1 MKHRKL
7 LQSLM
12 AGLSVLPL
20 MSASAFA
27 KGARTIS
34 ITYPASL
41 GGVHLAAGHYDL
53 SFEQHSPEAT
63 VKLAKGKNVVVTT
76 HGKVEERSTKYQRN
90 MVVFETKGDGSQVV
104 SEIRLGGTNQAIVFS
119 E

>member
-1 MKHRKL
+1 MTHRKL

-12 AGLSVLPL
+12 AGLSVLL
-20 MSASAFA
+20 LISASAFA
-27 KGARTIS
+27 KGTRTIS
-34 ITYPASL
+34 ISYPATL
-41 GGVHLAAGHYDL
+41 GGVQLAVGHYVL

-63 VKLAKGKNVVVTT
+63 VTLAQGKTVVVTT
-76 HGKVEERSTKYQRN
+76 QGKVEERSAKYERN
-90 MVVFETKGDGSQVV
+90 MVVFETKSDGSQVV

>member
-12 AGLSVLPL
+12 ASLSVLL
-20 MSASAFA
+20 LISASAFA

-34 ITYPASL
+34 ISYPATL
-41 GGVHLAAGHYDL
+41 GGVHLAVGHYDL
-53 SFEQHSPEAT
+53 TFEQHSPEAT
-63 VKLAKGKNVVVTT
+63 VKLAKGKTVVVTT
-76 HGKVEERSTKYQRN
+76 QAKVEERSTKYQRN
-90 MVVFETKGDGSQVV
+90 MVVFETKSDGSQIV

>member
-12 AGLSVLPL
+12 AGLSVLLL

-34 ITYPASL
+34 ISYPATL
-41 GGVHLAAGHYDL
+41 GGVYLAVGHYDL
-53 SFEQHSPEAT
+53 TLEQHSPEAT
-63 VKLAKGKNVVVTT
+63 VMLAQGKKLVVTT
-76 HGKVEERSTKYQRN
+76 RARVEERSTKYQRN
-90 MVVFETKGDGSQVV
+90 MVVFETKGDGSQFV

>member
-1 MKHRKL
+1 MTHRRL

-12 AGLSVLPL
+12 SGLGVLLL

-34 ITYPASL
+34 ISYPATL
-41 GGVHLAAGHYDL
+41 GGVHLAVGHYDL
-53 SFEQHSPEAT
+53 TFEQHSPEAT
-63 VKLAKGKNVVVTT
+63 VRLARGKSVIVTT
-76 HGKVEERSTKYQRN
+76 QGKVEERNTKYQRN
-90 MVVFETKGDGSQVV
+90 MVVFETKSDGSQIV

>member
-1 MKHRKL
+1 MTHRKR

-12 AGLSVLPL
+12 AGLSVLLL

-27 KGARTIS
+27 KGTRTIS
-34 ITYPASL
+34 ISYPAAL
-41 GGVHLAAGHYDL
+41 AGVQLAVGHYEL

-63 VKLAKGKNVVVTT
+63 VKLAQGKNVVVTT
-76 HGKVEERSTKYQRN
+76 QGKVEERSTRYERN
-90 MVVFETKGDGSQVV
+90 MVVFETKSDGSQVV